1 MSTVTTPSP
10 FLGAVMHAT
19 RAYSKLFSESRFAP
33 ILSRPA
39 PVRHTDYD
47 RLLHVETR
55 TVEADGVVSL
65 TLAALDGRPLPAWI
79 PGAHLD
85 VFLPSGLQRQ
95 YSLCGDPSDRGRYRI
110 AVRRVDDGV
119 GSAEIHDEVGEGD
132 TFRIRGPRNAFPIAA
147 APSYLFV
154 AAGIGITPILPMI
167 RAAAAA
173 DIPWKLIY
181 LGRSRDTMP
190 FQGELSALPGGD
202 VLIRP
207 DDEVGITPITEILGH
222 ARPTGA
228 IYLCGP
234 SPLIKDAYQQAPLV
248 ARTCSLHTERF
259 SPPPVVGG
267 EPFVLRLARTGT
279 TVDVAADETALSALR
294 HAVPSATYS
303 CRQGFCGSCKVRV
316 LSGDV
321 DHRDTRLLDEERA
334 ESMLPCVSRA
344 AGSTLE
350 IDL

>member
-1 MSTVTTPSP
+1 MR
-10 FLGAVMHAT
+10 AT
-19 RAYSKLFSESRFAP
+19 RGYSKLVSESRLAP

-39 PVRHTDYD
+39 PVRHTDYERVLD
-47 RLLHVETR
+47 VETR
-55 TVEADGVVSL
+55 TAEADGVVSL
-65 TLAALDGRPLPAWI
+65 ALASPDGGPLPTWI

-95 YSLCGDPSDRGRYRI
+95 YSLCGDPADRSRYRI
-110 AVRRVDDGV
+110 AVRRVGDGV
-119 GSAEIHDEVGEGD
+119 GSAEIHDAVHERSTLRV
-132 TFRIRGPRNAFPIAA
+132 RGPRNAFPLAD

-167 RAAAAA
+167 RSVAGAGT
-173 DIPWKLIY
+173 PWTLLY

-190 FQGELSALPGGD
+190 FLDELSTLPGGD

-207 DDEVGITPITEILGH
+207 GDEVGISPIADILGH
-222 ARPTGA
+222 ARPNGA

-234 SPLIKDAYQQAPLV
+234 SPLIKDAYLLAPLV
-248 ARTCSLHTERF
+248 APTCSLHTERF

-279 TVDVAADETALSALR
+279 TVEVAADETALSALR
-294 HAVPSATYS
+294 RAVPSATYS
-303 CRQGFCGSCKVRV
+303 CRQGFCGSCRVRV
-316 LSGDV
+316 VSGDV

>member
-19 RAYSKLFSESRFAP
+19 RAYSRLFSESRLAP

-39 PVRHTDYD
+39 PVRHSDYD
-47 RLLHVETR
+47 RVLHVETR

-65 TLAALDGRPLPAWI
+65 TLSSPDGGSLPAWV

-95 YSLCGDPSDRGRYRI
+95 YSLCGDPADRTRYRI

-119 GSAEIHDEVGEGD
+119 GSAEIHDTVDERS
-132 TFRIRGPRNAFPIAA
+132 TLRIRGPRNAFPLAV

-154 AAGIGITPILPMI
+154 AAGIGVTPILPMI
-167 RAAAAA
+167 RSAAGAG
-173 DIPWKLIY
+173 IPWTLVY

-190 FQGELSALPGGD
+190 FLDELSALSGGD

-207 DDEVGITPITEILGH
+207 DDEFGITPITEILGH
-222 ARPTGA
+222 ARPNAA

-234 SPLIKDAYQQAPLV
+234 SPLIKDAYQQVPHVAP
-248 ARTCSLHTERF
+248 TCSLHTERF

-267 EPFVLRLARTGT
+267 EPFALRLARTGT
-279 TVDVAADETALSALR
+279 TVEVAADETALSALR
-294 HAVPSATYS
+294 RAVPSAAYS

-316 LSGDV
+316 VSGDV
-321 DHRDTRLLDEERA
+321 DHRDTRLLDEERSG
-334 ESMLPCVSRA
+334 SMLPCVSRA

>member
-1 MSTVTTPSP
+1 MSTATTPSP

-39 PVRHTDYD
+39 PVRHSDYD
-47 RLLHVETR
+47 RVLRVETR

-65 TLAALDGRPLPAWI
+65 TLVSPDGGVLPSWV
-79 PGAHLD
+79 PGAHVD
-85 VFLPSGLQRQ
+85 VFLASGLQRQ
-95 YSLCGDPSDRGRYRI
+95 YSLCGDPADRTRYRI

-119 GSAEIHDEVGEGD
+119 GSAEIHETIAEHSTIRV
-132 TFRIRGPRNAFPIAA
+132 RGPRNAFPLAE

-167 RAAAAA
+167 RSVAGAGR
-173 DIPWKLIY
+173 PWKLYY
-181 LGRSRDTMP
+181 LGRSLDTMP
-190 FQGELSALPGGD
+190 FRNELSALPGGD
-202 VLIRP
+202 VMIRP
-207 DDEVGITPITEILGH
+207 DDEFGITPIAEILDH
-222 ARPTGA
+222 AQPHGA

-234 SPLIKDAYQQAPLV
+234 APLAKDAHQQAPLV
-248 ARTCSLHTERF
+248 APTCSLHTERF

-267 EPFVLRLARTGT
+267 EPFEMRLARTGS
-279 TVDVAADETALSALR
+279 TVQVAADETTLSAIR
-294 HAVPSATYS
+294 RAVPGATYS
-303 CRQGFCGSCKVRV
+303 CRQGFCGTCKVRV

-321 DHRDTRLLDEERA
+321 DHRDTRLLGEQRA

-344 AGSTLE
+344 AGSALE